1 MYRNKSL
8 IYPYPIM
15 NIIFNRYL
23 ISLCLIIP
31 SVLISPDRVD
41 AFREARAILAREVGA
56 IAKKT
61 TVRIESADGDFGSGV
76 IIGRT
81 ERGTKNIYTILTAAH
96 VVRTPNIN
104 YRIITPV
111 PLNQIERKRI
121 TINLDTKKS
130 IKILPDVDL
139 AVISIESNYTFA
151 IGTIGDSSYAD
162 EGSPVY
168 VAGFPKPGKA
178 IKRIAL
184 QFTGG
189 MISSRLDDA
198 DQNPKDQS
206 NGYDLAYTN
215 ITRVGMSGGPVFDA
229 AGRVVA
235 IHGQGDRNN
244 QAPSEEISNGV
255 ASDEKTGFNLGIP
268 IQTLFKLQPQARTV
282 IGVRVDKSP
291 INYQLSDNSYMIGTN
306 NKKFTRKFRTRA
318 AISPL
323 MDVTKVNEK
332 YD

>member
-1 MYRNKSL
+1 MIFTRYLMPLSL
-8 IYPYPIM
+8 IITTVM
-15 NIIFNRYL
+15 IT
-23 ISLCLIIP
+23 
-31 SVLISPDRVD
+31 PDRVD
-41 AFREARAILAREVGA
+41 AFREARAVLAREVGA

-61 TVRIESADGDFGSGV
+61 VVRIESADGEFGSGV

-81 ERGTKNIYTILTAAH
+81 ENGSKNVYTILTAAH
-96 VVRTPNIN
+96 VVRANTN
-104 YRIITPV
+104 YRLITPV
-111 PLNQIERKRI
+111 PLNQVERKRV

-130 IKILPDVDL
+130 IKILPNVDL
-139 AVISIESNYTFA
+139 AVISIESSYTFA
-151 IGTIGDSSYAD
+151 IGTIGDSIYAD

-198 DQNPKDQS
+198 DQNPQEQI

-229 AGRVVA
+229 AGRIVA

-244 QAPSEEISNGV
+244 QAPGEEVSSGA

-268 IQTLFKLQPQARTV
+268 IQTFFKLQPQARTI

-291 INYQLSDNSYMIGTN
+291 VNYQLSDNSYMIGTN
-306 NKKFTRKFRTRA
+306 SKKFTRKFRTRA
-318 AISPL
+318 TTAPI

>member
-1 MYRNKSL
+1 MIDLPFTPSVN
-8 IYPYPIM
+8 M
-15 NIIFNRYL
+15 IFSRYL
-23 ISLCLIIP
+23 MPLWLIIP

-61 TVRIESADGDFGSGV
+61 VVRIESSDGDFGSGV

-81 ERGTKNIYTILTAAH
+81 EQGTKNIYTILTAAH

-111 PLNQIERKRI
+111 PLNQTERKRV
-121 TINLDTKKS
+121 TINLDSTKS

-151 IGTIGDSSYAD
+151 IGTIGDSSDAD

-189 MISSRLDDA
+189 MISSRLDEA
-198 DQNPKDQS
+198 DQNPKTQS
-206 NGYDLAYTN
+206 NGYDLSYTN

-229 AGRVVA
+229 AGRIVA

-244 QAPSEEISNGV
+244 QAVGEEATSGV

-268 IQTLFKLQPQARTV
+268 IQTFFKLQPQARTIV
-282 IGVRVDKSP
+282 GVRVDKSP
-291 INYQLSDNSYMIGTN
+291 INYQLSDNSHTIGTN
-306 NKKFTRKFRTRA
+306 NKKFARKFRTRA
-318 AISPL
+318 GTAPII
-323 MDVTKVNEK
+323 DVTKVNEQ

>member
-1 MYRNKSL
+1 MIFTRYLMPLSL
-8 IYPYPIM
+8 IITTVM
-15 NIIFNRYL
+15 IT
-23 ISLCLIIP
+23 
-31 SVLISPDRVD
+31 PDRVD
-41 AFREARAILAREVGA
+41 AFREARAVLAREVGA

-61 TVRIESADGDFGSGV
+61 VVRIESADGEFGSGV

-81 ERGTKNIYTILTAAH
+81 ENGTKNVYTILTAAH
-96 VVRTPNIN
+96 VVRANTN
-104 YRIITPV
+104 YRVITPV
-111 PLNQIERKRI
+111 PLNQVERKRV

-130 IKILPDVDL
+130 IKILPNVDL

-198 DQNPKDQS
+198 DQNPQEQS

-229 AGRVVA
+229 AGRIVA

-244 QAPSEEISNGV
+244 QAPGEEVSSGA

-268 IQTLFKLQPQARTV
+268 IQTFFKLQPQARTI

-291 INYQLSDNSYMIGTN
+291 VNYQLSDNSYMIGTN
-306 NKKFTRKFRTRA
+306 SKKFTRKFRTRA
-318 AISPL
+318 TTAPI